1 MHLGTL
7 NYFDMRFWKDETMF
21 KICGFRS
28 GIWGLC
34 SKVFFV
40 AVISISCGAKLFS
53 EIPSQIQDPV
63 SGNFVMMSD
72 GKESKAVSIEEF
84 FKVALKDA
92 GKKNNK
98 EEFENILRIK
108 QNLDREA
115 LQASSGNGG
124 GNRVAVVSS
133 MRNSINSVFKDSFV
147 VDTLAECFKGSGQA
161 VKSVAKSV
169 IKGVTVGATMGVV
182 LLIGGAIVWQILVIP
197 AYCKG
202 PGPVIA
208 DWLPVSDYWG
218 SGEDG
223 VCQSSAQSNKI
234 LSQEVKLKRAAEII
248 SASVPAVVLPDGSF
262 NPEIPGYCKV
272 ENGKVIWC
280 DKSLCQIDKNIR
292 GC

>member
-1 MHLGTL
+1 
-7 NYFDMRFWKDETMF
+7 MRFWKDETMF
-21 KICGFRS
+21 KICGLKF
-28 GIWGLC
+28 GIGCFC

-40 AVISISCGAKLFS
+40 AVISIGCEAKLFS
-53 EIPSQIQDPV
+53 EIPSQIQNAA
-63 SGNFVMMSD
+63 SNKFVMMSD

-115 LQASSGNGG
+115 LQASSGNGM
-124 GNRVAVVSS
+124 GNRFPIVGS

-147 VDTLAECFKGSGQA
+147 VDTLTECFKDSGQA

-169 IKGVTVGATMGVV
+169 IKTIATGATMGVV
-182 LLIGGAIVWQILVIP
+182 LLIGGAIVWQILIIP
-197 AYCKG
+197 TYCKG

-223 VCQSSAQSNKI
+223 VCQSSVQSNKI
-234 LSQEVKLKRAAEII
+234 LAQEVKLKRAAAII

-272 ENGKVIWC
+272 ENGKAIWC

>member
-1 MHLGTL
+1 
-7 NYFDMRFWKDETMF
+7 MRFWKDEIMF
-21 KICGFRS
+21 KISGSRS
-28 GIWGLC
+28 GIWGFC
-34 SKVFFV
+34 SKIFFV
-40 AVISISCGAKLFS
+40 AVILSSLGANLFS
-53 EIPSQIQDPV
+53 EMPSQAQETVP
-63 SGNFVMMSD
+63 SKLVMMSD

-92 GKKNNK
+92 GEKNNK
-98 EEFENILRIK
+98 EEFANILRIK

-124 GNRVAVVSS
+124 GNRIAGLSS

-147 VDTLAECFKGSGQA
+147 VDALAECFKGSGQA
-161 VKSVAKSV
+161 IKSVAKSV
-169 IKGVTVGATMGVV
+169 IKGITVGATMGVV
-182 LLIGGAIVWQILVIP
+182 LLIGGAVVWQVLVIP

-223 VCQSSAQSNKI
+223 VCQSSVQSNKI
-234 LSQEVKLKRAAEII
+234 LAQEVKLKRAAEII

-272 ENGKVIWC
+272 SNGKVVWC